1 MVNTSE
7 VLLICYF
14 MSTVELVKSRIQCV
28 IEFNAEFFYF
38 KNDCNDSSYWHI
50 SFYSAV

>member
-28 IEFNAEFFYF
+28 IEFNADFFIL
-38 KNDCNDSSYWHI
+38 KMI
-50 SFYSAV
+50 VTLVLIGT